1 MESFNSCASTCDK
14 RAWVATVNVIQN
26 FLGNKRSENYK
37 EIVAEMLEA
46 YRNMG
51 VHMSLKIHFLA
62 DHLDFFPPNLGNHF
76 FLTIYPFLFPKKV
89 SFIHVWKYAKNILFS
104 LLRWFQR
111 RTWRE
116 IFTNWSWILKEDTK
130 AKIRF
135 TCSEITFIRNVEQ
148 KSLSS

>member
-76 FLTIYPFLFPKKV
+76 FLTIYPFLFPKK
-89 SFIHVWKYAKNILFS
+89 SFIHSRLKVCKKYPLFFTQVIS
-104 LLRWFQR
+104 ATNMARS
-111 RTWRE
+111 
-116 IFTNWSWILKEDTK
+116 FTNWSWILEEDTK